1 MAAPLAELLTANVQ
15 FINSGEEDTLKM
27 APPKAAVLPVM
38 KQLIKLLGL
47 VTIFFTI
54 EKPIPVP
61 EYCPFPCKRW
71 KASNIFVACS
81 FLKPIPLSVI
91 FMAYYSRCFT
101 AARYSI
107 SFPSIRSHV
116 ILISGIIS
124 GRQCLMAFPYRFIQ
138 SCESCI
144 GSPFIVRRF
153 PHSMIACFSAMRS

>member
-1 MAAPLAELLTANVQ
+1 MVYGLVTVFIKAALPVLPHTIQLVSFANELVWLQMAAPLAELLTANVQ
-15 FINSGEEDTLKM
+15 FINSGEEDILKM
-27 APPKAAVLPVM
+27 APPKAAILPVV
-38 KQLIKLLGL
+38 KQLIKLLCL
-47 VTIFFTI
+47 FTIFFTI

-107 SFPSIRSHV
+107 SSHQYV
-116 ILISGIIS
+116 
-124 GRQCLMAFPYRFIQ
+124 
-138 SCESCI
+138 
-144 GSPFIVRRF
+144 
-153 PHSMIACFSAMRS
+153 HT